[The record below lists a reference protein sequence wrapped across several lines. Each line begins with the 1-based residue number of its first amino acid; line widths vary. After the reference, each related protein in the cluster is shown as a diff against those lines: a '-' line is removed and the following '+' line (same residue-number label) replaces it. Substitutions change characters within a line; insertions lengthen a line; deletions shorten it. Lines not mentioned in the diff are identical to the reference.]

1 MRERGMRWEERFRGR
16 GEREMRWEERGGER
30 ENLSE
35 STDSK

>member
-1 MRERGMRWEERFRGR
+1 MRERGMRREERFRGR